1 MAGGVTLNGS
11 SMLFVVYRGLSH
23 LSTSVAPM
31 SPAVPIRHLF
41 LALLVV
47 AVWGTNF
54 VVIKAGLGH
63 LPPLLF
69 AGLRFTF
76 AFFPAVFFIPRP
88 LVSWRNLIS
97 YGLFI
102 GVGQFGLLYIAL
114 NGHISP
120 GLASLVVQTNALFTI
135 GLAMIVSGERVR
147 LAQIIALMLAGAG
160 MGVIVMHTD
169 GSTTPLGLGI
179 VLVAALSWGLG
190 NMASKNAGRINMV
203 AYVAWSSMFAVP
215 PLLVLSLIF
224 EGWGADQLAL
234 ASMTPNVWGAIFYQS
249 WGNSLFGFAV
259 WGWLLVRYPA
269 ASIAPMSLLVP
280 VFGIGAS
287 ALFLGEPLPAW
298 KLIAAGLV
306 MSGLALNVFW
316 PYVVHALKPNK

>member
-1 MAGGVTLNGS
+1 MPS
-11 SMLFVVYRGLSH
+11 
-23 LSTSVAPM
+23 
-31 SPAVPIRHLF
+31 AVPVRHLL

-54 VVIKAGLGH
+54 VVIKAGLDH

-69 AGLRFTF
+69 AALRFTF
-76 AFFPAVFFIPRP
+76 AFFPAAFFIPRP
-88 LVSWRNLIS
+88 AVSWRNLIS

-102 GVGQFGLLYIAL
+102 GVGQFGLLYIAM

-120 GLASLVVQTNALFTI
+120 GIASLVAQTNALFTI
-135 GLAMIVSGERVR
+135 GLAMMLNGERVR
-147 LAQIIALMLAGAG
+147 LVQGVALVLAVAG
-160 MGVIVMHTD
+160 MGVILTHTD
-169 GSTTPLGLGI
+169 GTTTPLGLG
-179 VLVAALSWGLG
+179 LALLAALSWAGG
-190 NMASKNAGRINMV
+190 NIASKSAGHINMV

-215 PLLVLSLIF
+215 PLLVLSLMF

-234 ASMTPNVWGAIFYQS
+234 ASLTPTVWGAVLYQS

-269 ASIAPMSLLVP
+269 ASIAPLSLLVP

-298 KLIAAGLV
+298 KLIAAALV
-306 MSGLALNVFW
+306 MGGLALNVFW
-316 PYVVHALKPNK
+316 PDVVKWFAPAQS